1 MTAAR
6 RPGLPRLTFPQ
17 LWVALAILLP
27 ILAALLAT
35 LSTVDLAYNIR
46 AGDLILD
53 QGAVLRT
60 DPFAFTTA
68 GGPWLDQQWGAQV
81 LLALADRAGGWA
93 GLAILRA
100 LLVGLVI
107 GLVYV
112 ACRRSGVGQRVGA
125 WLALAAFVLA
135 AAAMG
140 MRPQLLGMV
149 LFAATLAIL
158 AGRSGRTGRVR
169 WAVWL
174 IPLLVIPWA
183 SIHGSFIF
191 APVAVGVAWLEDLLA
206 GRPAARTMLAVAI
219 TTALASLVNPFGIGV
234 WSYAIGLTTNPTIRR
249 LISEWQPTAP
259 LSASGLLL
267 YGSMIIFGLLILRRL
282 RADAAAG
289 SRRGLWRQVGPAIL
303 WLALL
308 GIVAASAE
316 RGIAW
321 WALAAPVAVAGL
333 LGRPRAVEA
342 SGAAEA
348 PRAMEPPGE
357 GAAGSAPALVERIER
372 ASGLNGAIVVV
383 LALVCVVLL
392 PVWRGGTALEG
403 PPGLLTDAPAGITT
417 ALLARAGPAD
427 RVWNAQRWGSWLEL
441 ALPGVPI
448 AVDSR
453 IEVIPTAA
461 WDDHIAL
468 SDGAADWQAT
478 LDRWQVTVVVAS
490 REEQAALI
498 PLIQASSAWTQV
510 YQDADG
516 LIFIRAR

>member
-1 MTAAR
+1 MTSAR
-6 RPGLPRLTFPQ
+6 RPAFLRLSFPQ

-27 ILAALLAT
+27 VLAALLAT
-35 LSTVDLAYNIR
+35 MSTVDLAYNVR

-60 DPFAFTTA
+60 DPFAFTTG

-81 LLALADRAGGWA
+81 LLALGYRVGGWA

-100 LLVGLVI
+100 ALVGVAI
-107 GLVYV
+107 GLVFV
-112 ACRRSGVGQRVGA
+112 ACRRSGAGQRVAA

-158 AGRSGRTGRVR
+158 AGRSSATGRAR
-169 WAVWL
+169 WSIWL
-174 IPLLVIPWA
+174 IPILVIPWA

-206 GRPAARTMLAVAI
+206 GKPGARNLLALAI
-219 TTALASLVNPFGIGV
+219 ATALATLLNPFGIGV

-249 LISEWQPTAP
+249 LISEWQPTTL

-267 YGSMIIFGLLILRRL
+267 YGSMIVFGLLIVRRL
-282 RADAAAG
+282 RTEASHS
-289 SRRGLWRQVGPAIL
+289 SRRELGRRVAPAIL
-303 WLALL
+303 WLIFL
-308 GIVAASAE
+308 GVVAASAD

-321 WALAAPVAVAGL
+321 WALAAPVALAGL
-333 LGRPRAVEA
+333 VGRPSAGLA
-342 SGAAEA
+342 PPAGAEA
-348 PRAMEPPGE
+348 AVPVR
-357 GAAGSAPALVERIER
+357 VERIDH
-372 ASGLNGAIVVV
+372 ASPINGLIVVV
-383 LALVCVVLL
+383 LALVGVLL
-392 PVWRGGTALEG
+392 LPTWR
-403 PPGLLTDAPAGITT
+403 PDSLLTDAPAGITA
-417 ALLARAGPAD
+417 ALAARVGPAD
-427 RVWNAQRWGSWLEL
+427 RVWAAQRWGSWLEL

-468 SDGAADWQAT
+468 SEGSADWQAI
-478 LDRWQVTVVVAS
+478 LDRWQVSVVVAS
-490 REEQAALI
+490 KTEQAALI
-498 PLIQASSAWTQV
+498 PLMKASPRWTIL

-516 LIFIRAR
+516 LIFVRSPR

>member
-1 MTAAR
+1 MTSAR
-6 RPGLPRLTFPQ
+6 RPGFPRLTFPQ

-46 AGDLILD
+46 AGDVILD

-112 ACRRSGVGQRVGA
+112 ACRRSGSGQRVGA

-158 AGRSGRTGRVR
+158 AGRLERTGQGR

-174 IPLLVIPWA
+174 IPLLAIPWA

-206 GRPAARTMLAVAI
+206 GRPGARTLLAVAI
-219 TTALASLVNPFGIGV
+219 ATALASLVNPFGIGV

-249 LISEWQPTAP
+249 LITEWQPTAP

-267 YGSMIIFGLLILRRL
+267 YGSMIIFGLLIVRRL

-289 SRRGLWRQVGPAIL
+289 SAASIWRRVGPAIL
-303 WLALL
+303 WLAFL

-333 LGRPRAVEA
+333 LGQPQ
-342 SGAAEA
+342 AAEA
-348 PRAMEPPGE
+348 SDL
-357 GAAGSAPALVERIER
+357 AAGTAPAAPAPAQRGER
-372 ASGLNGAIVVV
+372 ASGLNGAILVV
-383 LALVCVVLL
+383 LALVGVILL
-392 PVWRGGTALEG
+392 PVWRGGNALEG

-417 ALLARAGPAD
+417 ALMGRVGPAD

-468 SDGAADWQAT
+468 SDGAPDWQAI

-498 PLIQASSAWTQV
+498 PLIQASPAWTQV

-516 LIFIRAR
+516 LIFVRR

>member
-1 MTAAR
+1 MTSAR
-6 RPGLPRLTFPQ
+6 RPGFPRLTFPQ

-53 QGAVLRT
+53 HGAVLRT

-93 GLAILRA
+93 GLAIIRA

-112 ACRRSGVGQRVGA
+112 ACRRSGAGQRVGA

-149 LFAATLAIL
+149 LFGATLAIL
-158 AGRSGRTGRVR
+158 AGRSERTGRGR

-183 SIHGSFIF
+183 SIHGSFIL

-206 GRPAARTMLAVAI
+206 GRPGARTLLAVAI
-219 TTALASLVNPFGIGV
+219 ATALASLVNPFGIRV

-249 LISEWQPTAP
+249 LISEWQPTAL

-267 YGSMIIFGLLILRRL
+267 YGSMIIFGLLIVRRL
-282 RADAAAG
+282 RADAAAR
-289 SRRGLWRQVGPAIL
+289 STASIWRLVGPAIL
-303 WLALL
+303 WLAFL
-308 GIVAASAE
+308 GIAATSAE

-333 LGRPRAVEA
+333 LGRPQAVEA
-342 SGAAEA
+342 FNHD
-348 PRAMEPPGE
+348 
-357 GAAGSAPALVERIER
+357 AGSAPAAPTAPAPARAQRGER

-383 LALVCVVLL
+383 LALVGVILL
-392 PVWRGGTALEG
+392 PVWRGGNALQG
-403 PPGLLTDAPAGITT
+403 PPGLLTDAPSGITT
-417 ALLARAGPAD
+417 ALLGRVGPAD

-461 WDDHIAL
+461 WDDHVAL
-468 SDGAADWQAT
+468 SDGAFDWQAI

-498 PLIQASSAWTQV
+498 PLIQASPAWRQV

-516 LIFIRAR
+516 LVFVRRKAS

>member
-1 MTAAR
+1 MTSAR
-6 RPGLPRLTFPQ
+6 RPAFLRLTFPQ

-27 ILAALLAT
+27 VLAALLAT
-35 LSTVDLAYNIR
+35 MSTVDLAYNVR

-60 DPFAFTTA
+60 DPFAFTT
-68 GGPWLDQQWGAQV
+68 GGGAWLDQQWGTQV
-81 LLALADRAGGWA
+81 LLALGDRLGGWA

-100 LLVGLVI
+100 GLVAVLI
-107 GLVYV
+107 GLVFV
-112 ACRRSGVGQRVGA
+112 ACRRSGVGLRVAA
-125 WLALAAFVLA
+125 WLALGSFVLA

-158 AGRSGRTGRVR
+158 AGRSRRTGRAG
-169 WAVWL
+169 WQIWL
-174 IPLLVIPWA
+174 IPVLVVPWA

-191 APVAVGVAWLEDLLA
+191 APLAVGAAWLEDLLS
-206 GRPAARTMLAVAI
+206 GRPGANGLLAVAVVS
-219 TTALASLVNPFGIGV
+219 ALASLLNPFGIGV

-259 LSASGLLL
+259 LSANGILL
-267 YGSMIIFGLLILRRL
+267 YGSMIVFGVLIVRRL
-282 RADAAAG
+282 RATRSPAAG
-289 SRRGLWRQVGPAIL
+289 GQGALWRHVGPTLL
-303 WLALL
+303 WLLFL

-333 LGRPRAVEA
+333 LGRSRSDQPSPGAVV
-342 SGAAEA
+342 
-348 PRAMEPPGE
+348 
-357 GAAGSAPALVERIER
+357 PARPER

-383 LALVCVVLL
+383 LALCGIVLL
-392 PVWRGGTALEG
+392 PIWRGGTALEG
-403 PPGLLTDAPAGITT
+403 PPGLLTDAPAGISA
-417 ALLARAGPAD
+417 ALAGRVTPAD
-427 RVWNAQRWGSWLEL
+427 RVWNAQRWGSWLEF
-441 ALPGVPI
+441 ALPGVPL

-468 SDGAADWQAT
+468 SDGAADWQAI
-478 LDRWQVTVVVAS
+478 LDRWKVTVVVAS
-490 REEQAALI
+490 RQEQAGLI
-498 PLIQASSAWTQV
+498 PLLQASPAWTQV

-516 LIFIRAR
+516 LIFVRR